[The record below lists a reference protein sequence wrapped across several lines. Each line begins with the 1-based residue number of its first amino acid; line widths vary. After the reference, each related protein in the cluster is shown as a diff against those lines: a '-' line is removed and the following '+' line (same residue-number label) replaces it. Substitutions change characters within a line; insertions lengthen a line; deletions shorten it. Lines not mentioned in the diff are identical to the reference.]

1 MFLSVDNDS
10 ITMRYICLRHEFY
23 AGISIARFFIKLPH
37 KFVKIATA
45 YVFDVTLN

>member
-10 ITMRYICLRHEFY
+10 ITMRSICLRHEFC
-23 AGISIARFFIKLPH
+23 AGISIARFVTKISL